1 MHNHMGVLMSPSY
14 PVNHLFEQEIYEA
27 MAREIILLVAA
38 GFRYIHSEIRLSH
51 LGPRVHINR
60 DETAEVL
67 GTKISPQ
74 HGSTMQIKLR
84 KATNASLNR
93 VYFFLCHHVTST
105 PMICIESSF
114 QTSVLLSRTAM
125 PLQRQKQRFQKL
137 FE

>member
-1 MHNHMGVLMSPSY
+1 MTELMLQRNYFLSALEFQNPLPLSH
-14 PVNHLFEQEIYEA
+14 PL
-27 MAREIILLVAA
+27 RA

-67 GTKISPQ
+67 GPKISPQ
-74 HGSTMQIKLR
+74 HCSTMQIKLR

-93 VYFFLCHHVTST
+93 VYFFFCHHVTST
-105 PMICIESSF
+105 LMICIESSF
-114 QTSVLLSRTAM
+114 QTSVLLSRTTM